1 MKKKPLVVANWKAT
15 KTIKETIEWI
25 KRAKSALEEVD
36 YADIVISPPF
46 TSLPFVAALFKDTN
60 VKVGAQNVS
69 HYPDGPYTGEVSSAM
84 LDGLVDYCIVGH
96 SERRKNFA
104 EGDEDVK
111 AKIKHLFQF
120 KIKSVVC
127 ISNLNEVK
135 SLELVKDKINAVAYE
150 PLFAIGTDK
159 PDTPENA
166 EKMAFLIKKTL
177 GEGIKVI
184 YGGSVDQGNVAK
196 FTNKKA
202 VDGVLPGRS
211 SWEPETFLDLLEA
224 IRLNSLD

>member
-25 KRAKSALEEVD
+25 KRAKPKIEEM
-36 YADIVISPPF
+36 AGIEIVICPPF

-60 VKVGAQNVS
+60 IKVGAQNVS
-69 HYPDGPYTGEVSSAM
+69 HFPDGPYTGEVSSAM

-104 EGDEDVK
+104 ETNEDIN
-111 AKIKHLFQF
+111 AKIKHLEQF

-135 SLELVKDKINAVAYE
+135 SLEVVKNKVTAVAYE
-150 PLFAIGTDK
+150 PLFAIGSDN

-166 EKMAFLIKKTL
+166 EKMALLIKKTL
-177 GEGIKVI
+177 GEEVKVI
-184 YGGSVDQGNVAK
+184 YGGSVDPSNVTK
-196 FTNKKA
+196 FTNQPT
-202 VDGVLPGRS
+202 VDGVLPGRA
-211 SWEPETFLDLLEA
+211 SWDPTTFLDLLNN